1 MTSTIPKNPS
11 PAEVIKITG
20 CKFAATRGGFSYYEL
35 RKFRAGIDVTP
46 FIEQCFVDLLNRYR
60 GIKPVPVPPPPPPVK
75 PERLIKPVLRDFKS
89 GMTVEEREDLIINLL
104 FKHCQLSAD
113 ELAGALDL
121 RRDQALIDINKLVRD
136 GVLSVVPDGAIA
148 NKSYEIV
155 WGSYE

>member
-1 MTSTIPKNPS
+1 MTGLIPTKPS

-20 CKFAATRGGFSYYEL
+20 CKFAITRGGFSYYEL
-35 RKFRAGIDVTP
+35 RKFMSGKDVTP

-89 GMTVEEREDLIINLL
+89 GMTVEEREDLIINMV
-104 FKHCQLSAD
+104 FDRGQASAD
-113 ELAGALDL
+113 EMAAALNL
-121 RRDQALIDINKLVRD
+121 YYDQVVFVINRLVRD
-136 GVLSVVPDGAIA
+136 GVLSVVPGSAL

-155 WGSYE
+155 RGDV